1 MGRPG
6 EYGEPR
12 DQKQKSHNRA
22 LSGREEWPN
31 PMRGEVVCP
40 CSFGGLL
47 EVKRFCLSV
56 FSLLCVAWD
65 LRVWGTETSPA
76 LEGPWEQGG
85 DCPSQ
90 VFRGRTLS
98 DRSVI
103 SCIDCDM
110 YIIFLFTPTVK
121 KLTFYGELRR

>member
-12 DQKQKSHNRA
+12 DQEQKSHNRA

-31 PMRGEVVCP
+31 PVRGEVVCP

-76 LEGPWEQGG
+76 LEGSWEQGG

-90 VFRGRTLS
+90 VFRGKTLS
-98 DRSVI
+98 DRNVI
-103 SCIDCDM
+103 DLLSAALTVTCT
-110 YIIFLFTPTVK
+110 LFSYSPP
-121 KLTFYGELRR
+121 L